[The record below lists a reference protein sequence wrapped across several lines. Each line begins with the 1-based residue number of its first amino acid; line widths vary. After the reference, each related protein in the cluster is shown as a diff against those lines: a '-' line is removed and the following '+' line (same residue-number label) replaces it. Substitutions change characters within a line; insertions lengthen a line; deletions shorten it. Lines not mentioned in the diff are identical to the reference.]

1 MQKTSAKKIESVNLA
16 KIRSSLFWLLAIG
29 LLLSLCACT
38 SAGSEP
44 DGTKTQ
50 EETETFIESQLNLKL
65 TVPTEWNKISILV
78 VGKDEQTPANNSTT
92 ENGVLLFKLFERR
105 AYEAATH
112 DNMGC
117 VWSLYALSSEAFQ
130 KVYGEDTQTS
140 EILGIADYVIGTD
153 EKYIYLLVLP
163 TDVQW
168 LENDSVSENQYAT
181 LCTESQQVLES
192 FLNDNGITLNLDCPD
207 SAVFSSSESAHD
219 ISN

>member
-1 MQKTSAKKIESVNLA
+1 
-16 KIRSSLFWLLAIG
+16 
-29 LLLSLCACT
+29 
-38 SAGSEP
+38 
-44 DGTKTQ
+44 
-50 EETETFIESQLNLKL
+50 
-65 TVPTEWNKISILV
+65 
-78 VGKDEQTPANNSTT
+78 
-92 ENGVLLFKLFERR
+92 
-105 AYEAATH
+105 
-112 DNMGC
+112 MGC

-168 LENDSVSENQYAT
+168 LENDSVSQNQYAT

-207 SAVFSSSESAHD
+207 SAVFSSSKSAHD

>member
-1 MQKTSAKKIESVNLA
+1 MQKTSAKKIESVNLS

-38 SAGSEP
+38 SAESEP

-50 EETETFIESQLNLKL
+50 EETETFVESQLNLKL
-65 TVPTEWNKISILV
+65 TVPTEWNKISVLV
-78 VGKDEQTPANNSTT
+78 VGKDEQTPANNSTK
-92 ENGVLLFKLFERR
+92 ENGVPLFKLFERQS
-105 AYEAATH
+105 YEAAMH

-117 VWSLYALSSEAFQ
+117 VWSLYALSSEVFQ

-153 EKYIYLLVLP
+153 EKYTYLLVLP

-207 SAVFSSSESAHD
+207 SAVFSSSKSAGT
-219 ISN
+219 SN

>member
-1 MQKTSAKKIESVNLA
+1 MSKPLLT
-16 KIRSSLFWLLAIG
+16 IRPRRMAFSFSNYLKGDHMKLLCMTIW
-29 LLLSLCACT
+29 
-38 SAGSEP
+38 
-44 DGTKTQ
+44 D
-50 EETETFIESQLNLKL
+50 
-65 TVPTEWNKISILV
+65 
-78 VGKDEQTPANNSTT
+78 
-92 ENGVLLFKLFERR
+92 
-105 AYEAATH
+105 
-112 DNMGC
+112 

-140 EILGIADYVIGTD
+140 EILGIADYAIGTD
-153 EKYIYLLVLP
+153 EKYIYLLILP

-207 SAVFSSSESAHD
+207 SAVFSSSKSAHA